1 MRKRINKKIWRRL
14 FFNMAVISVSFTVIL
29 ALANGSLFAQYF
41 TYHEKRVL
49 RSCADTAATLDL
61 TKKSNASQ
69 SLQRIEDNYNVQIN
83 ISENDVVVYSTLH
96 QSIRRRTGISGFD
109 MLVNVKEPMQVL
121 DSSSDRYG
129 GVFTNEM
136 TASEIEYIV
145 YTRDYDNRTVEVM
158 LKQSIIESS
167 TALAVQFVSIL
178 AIVGLVAMLVL
189 NIFISLRF
197 TKPITEMNNIAQK
210 MTELD
215 FSRKA
220 EVYSDDEIGEL
231 AQSINTLSDSLSA
244 SLTELKEKNAILE
257 RDLQAQKRLDE
268 MRKGFVAS
276 VSHELK
282 TPIAIIQGY
291 AEGLESGVVN
301 DEQTKNKYCGI
312 IKDETD
318 RMNKLVLT
326 LLELSR
332 IESGVDLNPQCF
344 DLSELVVNT
353 IDRSSD
359 AISASGCE
367 FVLDIADRQLVVA
380 DRLMMEQVLQNYIN
394 NALSHVSENGKI
406 SVYTEPYANNI
417 RLCVFNSGD
426 NIPENELEN
435 IWQSFHRVDKAHNRL
450 AGRVGLG
457 LSIVRA
463 IMIAHKKDFGVFNTN
478 GGVVFW
484 FEIESLKADMEISEI

>member
-29 ALANGSLFAQYF
+29 AIANGSLFAQYF
-41 TYHEKRVL
+41 THHEKRVL

-61 TKKSNASQ
+61 TQRGVASQ
-69 SLQRIEDNYNVQIN
+69 SLQRLEDNYNVQIN

-121 DSSSDRYG
+121 SRSSDRYG
-129 GVFTNEM
+129 GVFTNEV
-136 TASEIEYIV
+136 TLNSTEYLV
-145 YTRDYDNRTVEVM
+145 YTRDYNGRNVEIM

-301 DEQTKNKYCGI
+301 DEQTKNKYCGV

-332 IESGVDLNPQCF
+332 IESGVDLNPQSF

-353 IDRSSD
+353 IDRNSD

-367 FVLDIADRQLVVA
+367 FSLDVADRQLVTA

-394 NALSHVSENGKI
+394 NALGHVSENGKI

-417 RLCVFNSGD
+417 RLCVFNSGEH
-426 NIPENELEN
+426 IPENELES
-435 IWQSFHRVDKAHNRL
+435 IWQSFHRVDKAHNR
-450 AGRVGLG
+450 ASGRVGLG

-484 FEIESLKADMEISEI
+484 FEIESQKGTDI